1 MPFDFEPALSE
12 PPPPPPPLV
21 LHAAKAFSSN
31 VFSTTFRHSN
41 HVSFLPPTFHQRFF
55 PDAAARRRYAPNG
68 KTPPIPLHRGISIYL
83 LVLKSRLVSNETF
96 AISRRGFEKFTTRC
110 RVPSFVPQFLPEAKL
125 FHREEN
131 LSNFIFHVTQHFPS
145 ISTLDLSLSLHV
157 LYPNS

>member
-12 PPPPPPPLV
+12 PPPPPLV

-68 KTPPIPLHRGISIYL
+68 KTPPIPPLHRGISIYL